1 MTPCGSRP
9 RCQGSP
15 AAGPCGER
23 PARLPARASSRQA
36 EMAVNLV
43 NLENVRKAHGTTVVL
58 DDVSLGVADGER
70 IGVVGRNGSGK
81 STLLR
86 VLAGDESVDTGRVTH
101 TGGLTVGRLA
111 QRDQLPDGAS
121 VSDAV

>member
-1 MTPCGSRP
+1 
-9 RCQGSP
+9 
-15 AAGPCGER
+15 
-23 PARLPARASSRQA
+23 
-36 EMAVNLV
+36 MAVNLV

-86 VLAGDESVDTGRVTH
+86 VLADVERVDTGRVTH
-101 TGGLTVGRLA
+101 TGGLTVTA
-111 QRDQLPDGAS
+111 TSS
-121 VSDAV
+121 VRNSANK

>member
-1 MTPCGSRP
+1 
-9 RCQGSP
+9 
-15 AAGPCGER
+15 
-23 PARLPARASSRQA
+23 
-36 EMAVNLV
+36 MAVNLV

-86 VLAGDESVDTGRVTH
+86 VLADAERVDAGRVTH
-101 TGGLTVGRLA
+101 TGGLTVGRERSRPRQA
-111 QRDQLPDGAS
+111 WRSGARKRGPCYTPDAFRGT
-121 VSDAV
+121 